1 MRLFLLGTIA
11 LIATANAAMAGDDVM
26 TNTYGNTLVS
36 VSSGGME
43 SHTYYNADH
52 TFSGKVPALGF
63 EYKGTWTIDDKGQL
77 CRIYEA
83 PPPGMPNPLCIPAA
97 SHKVGESWTV
107 TVNGSTRLMTLKPGI
122 Q

>member
-11 LIATANAAMAGDDVM
+11 LIATASAAMAGDDVM

-77 CRIYEA
+77 CRTFD
-83 PPPGMPNPLCIPAA
+83 PPVPGRTNPDCGALE
-97 SHKVGESWTV
+97 SHAVGDKWT
-107 TVNGSTRLMTLKPGI
+107 TSEGSTVSLTQGVN
-122 Q
+122 